1 MLPPDKGTDQ
11 REFACLTGARL
22 RGLNIKMSKPKRY
35 TKSGKKDVKKF
46 ARLMGLVLALCGL
59 GMVFYIFTPYV
70 LYQLNFAKAFASQS
84 LKTPIPQVL
93 VVTNNNNL
101 QNQAYTDNANGDD
114 ALLNASNWFPTYNTT
129 TAIQTNQQT
138 QSRPSLY
145 YISIPKINISNAR
158 VSTVDMDLAQHMV
171 NYAGTAIP
179 PEKGNAVT
187 FAHSTLPSLYVP
199 GNYKTILANAY
210 KLAVGDEFFITV
222 DGQQYTYDIYNI
234 TVVDPDDTSVFA
246 QSYDDS
252 YFTLITC
259 TPPGTTF
266 QRLVIKSRLRT

>member
-1 MLPPDKGTDQ
+1 MTKTK
-11 REFACLTGARL
+11 F
-22 RGLNIKMSKPKRY
+22 Y
-35 TKSGKKDVKKF
+35 TKSQKKDVKKI
-46 ARLMGLVLALCGL
+46 ARFMGLGLSVCGI
-59 GMVFYIFTPYV
+59 GMVFYIFAPYV
-70 LYQLNFAKAFASQS
+70 LYQLSFAKAFASQS

-93 VVTNNNNL
+93 VVTNSNA
-101 QNQAYTDNANGDD
+101 QNQAFADTTNIDD
-114 ALLNASNWFPTYNTT
+114 ELLNASNWFPTYNTT
-129 TAIQTNQQT
+129 TAVQANQPAQA
-138 QSRPSLY
+138 RAALY
-145 YISIPKINISNAR
+145 YITIPKINITNAQ
-158 VSTVDMDLAQHMV
+158 VSTIDMNLAAHMV

-187 FAHSTLPSLYVP
+187 FGHSTLPSLYTP

-222 DGQQYTYDIYNI
+222 DGQQYTYDIYSI
-234 TVVDPDDTSVFA
+234 TVVEPDDTSVFA

>member
-1 MLPPDKGTDQ
+1 MT
-11 REFACLTGARL
+11 
-22 RGLNIKMSKPKRY
+22 KPRIY
-35 TKSGKKDVKKF
+35 TKSQKTNVKKL
-46 ARLMGLVLALCGL
+46 ARFLGLGLSICGL
-59 GMVFYIFTPYV
+59 GMVLYIFTPYV
-70 LYQLNFAKAFASQS
+70 LYQVNFAKAFASQS

-93 VVTNNNNL
+93 VVTNNKQL
-101 QNQAYTDNANGDD
+101 QNYGDTGGDD
-114 ALLNASNWFPTYNTT
+114 ELLNANNWFPTYTNTET
-129 TAIQTNQQT
+129 QTNQPAS
-138 QSRPSLY
+138 SRPSMY
-145 YISIPKINISNAR
+145 YITIPKINVNNAL
-158 VSTVDMDLAQHMV
+158 VSTIDMNLAAHMV

-187 FAHSTLPSLYVP
+187 FGHSTLPSLYTP

>member
-1 MLPPDKGTDQ
+1 MH
-11 REFACLTGARL
+11 
-22 RGLNIKMSKPKRY
+22 KPKRY
-35 TKSGKKDVKKF
+35 TKSEKKDVKKI
-46 ARLMGLVLALCGL
+46 ARLMGLCLSICGI
-59 GMVFYIFTPYV
+59 GMVLYIFTPYA

-93 VVTNNNNL
+93 VVTNNNA
-101 QNQAYTDNANGDD
+101 QNQTYADTTNGDD
-114 ALLNASNWFPTYNTT
+114 EMMNASNWFPTYNTT
-129 TAIQTNQQT
+129 TAIQTNQQK

-145 YISIPKINISNAR
+145 YITIPKININNAR
-158 VSTVDMDLAQHMV
+158 VSTVDMNLAEHMV

-187 FAHSTLPSLYVP
+187 FAHSTLPSLYEP